1 MTQVAG
7 TTFGFG
13 SPTSYS
19 PPSAFWGS
27 SPFPTQGLG
36 FQPLT
41 PQPYIQPLTG
51 QSLAGYGVHAGQPL
65 QQILQLL
72 QVVPQQLQQLQ
83 LLQQQQSHQ
92 LQWLLQ
98 ILPAQLQQLH
108 QLIQA
113 VPHHVQ
119 QLQQQPFGTAGA
131 GQLGFGLMPQVF
143 GGQTTGHVM

>member
-7 TTFGFG
+7 TTFGIG

-19 PPSAFWGS
+19 PSAFSGS
-27 SPFPTQGLG
+27 SPFAAQGLG

-41 PQPYIQPLTG
+41 PQPYMQPFSG
-51 QSLAGYGVHAGQPL
+51 QTLAGYGINAGQPL

-108 QLIQA
+108 HLIQI
-113 VPHHVQ
+113 VPQYLQ

-143 GGQTTGHVM
+143 GGQQTGHVM